1 MRILYLD
8 CGMGAAGDML
18 MAALYELL
26 DEEGQRVFL
35 DQMNH
40 LGLKDVTVSAESV
53 SKCGIYG
60 THMAVRIHG
69 EEEHVHEHTHEHA
82 HEHSHEHTHEHH
94 HEHTH
99 HHSSM
104 SDITHITAHMDLPE
118 HVKAHIRA
126 VYELIAQAESVAHNK
141 PVSEIHFH
149 EVGNQDAI
157 ADITGVCLLMEMLKA
172 DHVVVSPMHVGA
184 GHVHCAHGILP
195 VPAPATAYILRDVP
209 IYGGE
214 VMGELCTPTGAA
226 LLVHFADSFGNMPVV
241 KVKKIGYGM
250 GKKDF
255 SRVNCVRAFLAETGA
270 GGETVLELCCNV
282 DDMTPEYIGF
292 ALEQFLEAGAL
303 EAFTVAAGMKKSRP
317 GVLIYVLCHENK
329 REELLQLIFKHT
341 TTLGVRESIKK
352 RYKMERSVEEVQT
365 SYGTVH
371 KKSSEGYGVTR
382 SKYEYEELA
391 KIAREQSMSLFEV
404 AALLENE

>member
-1 MRILYLD
+1 MRTLYLD

-26 DEEGQRVFL
+26 DEEEQSVFL
-35 DQMNH
+35 ERMNH
-40 LGLKDVTVSAESV
+40 LGLEGVVISPERVA
-53 SKCGIYG
+53 KCGIGG
-60 THMAVRIHG
+60 THMAVQIHG
-69 EEEHVHEHTHEHA
+69 EEEHVHEHTHEH
-82 HEHSHEHTHEHH
+82 SHEHH

-99 HHSSM
+99 YHSSM
-104 SDITHITAHMDLPE
+104 ADIAHITEHMNLSE
-118 HVKAHIRA
+118 HVKEHIRA
-126 VYELIAQAESVAHNK
+126 VYELIAQAESAAHNK

-149 EVGNQDAI
+149 EVGNLDAI

-172 DHVVVSPMHVGA
+172 DRVEASPVHVGA
-184 GHVHCAHGILP
+184 GHVHCAHGTLP

-241 KVKKIGYGM
+241 KVKKTGYGM

-255 SRVNCVRAFLAETGA
+255 SRVNCVRAFLAEAEKEA
-270 GGETVLELCCNV
+270 GSETVLELSCNV

-292 ALEQFLEAGAL
+292 ALERFLEAGAL

-317 GVLIYVLCHENK
+317 GVLIYVMCYENK

-352 RYKMERSVEEVQT
+352 RYIMERSVEEVQT
-365 SYGTVH
+365 PYGTIH
-371 KKSSEGYGVTR
+371 KKNSEGYGAMR

>member
-1 MRILYLD
+1 MRTLYLD

-26 DEEGQRVFL
+26 DEEEQRVFL
-35 DQMNH
+35 ERMNH
-40 LGLKDVTVSAESV
+40 LGLEGVVISPERVA
-53 SKCGIYG
+53 KCGIWG
-60 THMAVRIHG
+60 THMAVQIHG
-69 EEEHVHEHTHEHA
+69 EEEHVHEHTHEH
-82 HEHSHEHTHEHH
+82 SHEHH

-99 HHSSM
+99 YHSSM
-104 SDITHITAHMDLPE
+104 ADIAHITEHMNLSE
-118 HVKAHIRA
+118 HVKEHIRA
-126 VYELIAQAESVAHNK
+126 VYELIAQAESAAHNK

-149 EVGNQDAI
+149 EVGNLDAI

-172 DHVVVSPMHVGA
+172 DRVEASPVHVGA
-184 GHVHCAHGILP
+184 GHVHCAHGTLP

-241 KVKKIGYGM
+241 KVKKTGYGM

-255 SRVNCVRAFLAETGA
+255 SRVNCVRAFLAEAAKEEGS
-270 GGETVLELCCNV
+270 ETVLELSCNV

-292 ALEQFLEAGAL
+292 ALERFLEAGAL

-317 GVLIYVLCHENK
+317 GVLIYVMCYENK
-329 REELLQLIFKHT
+329 REELLELIFRHT

-352 RYKMERSVEEVQT
+352 RYIMERSVEEVQT
-365 SYGTVH
+365 PYGTIH
-371 KKSSEGYGVTR
+371 KKNSEGYGAMR

>member
-1 MRILYLD
+1 MRTLYLD

-26 DEEGQRVFL
+26 DEEEQSVFL
-35 DQMNH
+35 ERMNH
-40 LGLKDVTVSAESV
+40 LGLEGVVISPERVA
-53 SKCGIYG
+53 KCGIWG
-60 THMAVRIHG
+60 THMAVQIHG
-69 EEEHVHEHTHEHA
+69 EEEHVHEHTHEH
-82 HEHSHEHTHEHH
+82 SHEHH

-99 HHSSM
+99 YHSSM
-104 SDITHITAHMDLPE
+104 ADIAHITEHMNLSE
-118 HVKAHIRA
+118 HVKEHIRA
-126 VYELIAQAESVAHNK
+126 VYELIAQAESAAHNK
-141 PVSEIHFH
+141 LVSEIHFH
-149 EVGNQDAI
+149 EVGNLDAI

-172 DHVVVSPMHVGA
+172 DRVEASPVHVGA
-184 GHVHCAHGILP
+184 GHVHCAHGTLP

-241 KVKKIGYGM
+241 KVKKTGYGM

-255 SRVNCVRAFLAETGA
+255 SRVNCVRAFLAEAEKEA
-270 GGETVLELCCNV
+270 GSETVLELSCNV

-292 ALEQFLEAGAL
+292 ALERFLEAGAL

-317 GVLIYVLCHENK
+317 GVLIYVICYENK

-352 RYKMERSVEEVQT
+352 RYIMERSVEEVQT
-365 SYGTVH
+365 PYGTIH
-371 KKSSEGYGVTR
+371 KKNSEGYGAMR